1 MREYIWLAHQV
12 LPTNTY
18 RLPILKQ
25 PEFIKKALAAGKHV
39 LAEKPIA
46 KDVSTAKELVA
57 WTSDSANT
65 RATYSVAE
73 NFRYL
78 ESFVYASEQLKS
90 LGRLLSFRSRV
101 SMFAAKGGKYY
112 ETPWR
117 KVPEYQGGFL
127 LDGGV
132 HFVAG
137 TRLLLEGAGE
147 KVNRLSAFTAQLQE
161 HLPPVD
167 TMHATLQVGSG
178 ASGTLSVSFGTTDT
192 GSEYFFAAEKG
203 TVTVLRGK
211 VVVTKDGKSE
221 EEDFPEEGSGVKQEV
236 KAWAEGLAQGKPN
249 ARQSP
254 EEALEDLKI
263 LEAALKSGE
272 QGGKPIDI

>member
-1 MREYIWLAHQV
+1 M
-12 LPTNTY
+12 
-18 RLPILKQ
+18 
-25 PEFIKKALAAGKHV
+25 

-46 KDVSTAKELVA
+46 KDVATAEELVS
-57 WTSDSANT
+57 WTADSANT
-65 RATYSVAE
+65 NASYSVAE

-78 ESFVYASEQLKS
+78 DSFVYAAEQLKL
-90 LGRLLSFRSRV
+90 LGRVLSFRARV
-101 SMFAAKGGKYY
+101 SMFMAPGSKYY
-112 ETPWR
+112 ETSWR

-147 KVNRLSAFTAQLQE
+147 KVTRLSAFTAQMQQ

-167 TMHATLQVGSG
+167 TLHASLQVDSG
-178 ASGTLSVSFGTTDT
+178 ASGTLSVSVGTTDS
-192 GSEYFFAAEKG
+192 GSEYVVAAEKG

-211 VVVTKDGKSE
+211 VVVTQDGKSE
-221 EEDFPEEGSGVKQEV
+221 QKEFPDEGSGVKQEV

-249 ARQSP
+249 ERQSP
-254 EEALEDLKI
+254 QEALEDLKI
-263 LEAALKSGE
+263 LEAALRSGE
-272 QGGKPIDI
+272 QGGKPIEI